1 MILISADVEVVE
13 FGGYSDS
20 DSVYFSIGFRFYS

>member
-20 DSVYFSIGFRFYS
+20 VYFSIGFRFYS